1 MKIVKWESMKEISA
15 RPSMIKKW
23 HMKKG
28 GEQHG
33 MLEIVVLDDF
43 FNFDVE
49 DPWKVQKDAIY

>member
-1 MKIVKWESMKEISA
+1 MKEISA

-49 DPWKVQKDAIY
+49 DP